1 MTSVQDGVP
10 GAQLTHPLD
19 NPAWA
24 SLAGPHSS
32 FAVQPLGERARR
44 YQPDISPFNALRD
57 PRDPQAWQEL
67 AALAAPDRTVF
78 VCEIP
83 ELPEFLP
90 PGWEVVQPFY
100 GVQMVAT
107 GALIATPDPEAVR
120 LGPADVDDMLALV
133 ARSEPGPFER
143 RTVELGNYY
152 GLRREGRLVAMA
164 GERMNPPG
172 YREISAVTTDPDY
185 RRRGFAAR
193 LVRTVAHGI
202 IERGETPLLHA
213 DSTNAGAVR
222 LYESLGFAIR
232 RRPTFF
238 VLRVPEPA

>member
-107 GALIATPDPEAVR
+107 GA
-120 LGPADVDDMLALV
+120 
-133 ARSEPGPFER
+133 
-143 RTVELGNYY
+143 
-152 GLRREGRLVAMA
+152 
-164 GERMNPPG
+164 
-172 YREISAVTTDPDY
+172 
-185 RRRGFAAR
+185 
-193 LVRTVAHGI
+193 
-202 IERGETPLLHA
+202 
-213 DSTNAGAVR
+213 
-222 LYESLGFAIR
+222 
-232 RRPTFF
+232 
-238 VLRVPEPA
+238 